1 MAQIEL
7 KNSDGEV
14 IGTID
19 SGEWD
24 AMGADAQKAFMA
36 QFEPAPKGRSI
47 ASTLYEN
54 VIGSGEADTPGE
66 RLGQMIRGAGAAV
79 ARGMADVPA
88 LPVNLAQL
96 GAMGVEKATGA
107 PIGSSAVSQA
117 LNALP
122 DTRDMLGSVPVIGP
136 ESRYVAPGTAGK
148 YISTAG
154 EFAGGGG
161 LMAGPG
167 SMLRYGVLPGVASEA
182 AGQATEGSQYEPYAR
197 AAAAIATPFVAGKV
211 ASPLGGADAELLAAA
226 ERARRIGLNPSA
238 GQTTGSARLQALE
251 DTLTATPEQ
260 LDALAKRAM
269 ETVGSTAP
277 RASQQA
283 LLDAEK
289 NLGDTFDDILQ
300 GVQAVPDPGIA
311 QRALD
316 VVDNYLQDAPATV
329 VTPRIRNIAREIIDA
344 ATAPAPTPISL
355 ETFRKWR
362 TGLGGL
368 ATSDDEA
375 TRVAARE
382 LRAVIDAATDAAL
395 IAAGRSADIDRLAK
409 TRQQWWNLI
418 GLKDVASRA
427 GQEARLGR
435 MSPEALRAGVRRT
448 QGPDAISMGRGTDLA
463 DLATTAEAAIPSV
476 PTVSAGGT
484 RTLSPEVLAS
494 TLAGLGGGGLTGMV
508 AAPVGTAIMR
518 QMLMND
524 LMQRYL
530 RNQAV
535 GPPTATG
542 MTSMAPGLLSD

>member
-7 KNSDGEV
+7 TTSYGEV
-14 IGTID
+14 IGTVD
-19 SGEWD
+19 SDEWD
-24 AMGADAQKAFMA
+24 AMSPAAQAAFMA
-36 QFEPAPKGRSI
+36 KFEGPSWAD
-47 ASTLYEN
+47 TLYEN
-54 VIGSGEADTPGE
+54 VIGMGEVDTPGE
-66 RLGQMIRGAGAAV
+66 RLGQLLRGGTAAV
-79 ARGMADVPA
+79 ARGVADVPA
-88 LPVNLAQL
+88 LPANLAQL
-96 GAMGVEKATGA
+96 ATMGVEKAAGL
-107 PIGSSAVSQA
+107 PVGSSAASRA
-117 LNALP
+117 LDSLP
-122 DTRDMLGSVPVIGP
+122 DTRDMLASVPVIGP
-136 ESRYVAPGTAGK
+136 ESKYVAPGTAGK

-154 EFAGGGG
+154 EFAGGAG
-161 LMAGPG
+161 LTSGPG
-167 SMLRYGVLPGVASEA
+167 NILRYGVLPGLASEA
-182 AGQATEGSQYEPYAR
+182 AGQATEGTAAEPYAR
-197 AAAAIATPFVAGKV
+197 AGAAIAAPFAAGKL
-211 ASPLGGADAELLAAA
+211 ASPFGGADAELLAAA
-226 ERARRIGLNPSA
+226 DRARRAGLNPSA
-238 GQTTGSARLQALE
+238 GQSVGSTRLQALE

-260 LDALAKRAM
+260 LDALAQRAM
-269 ETVGSTAP
+269 ATVGSTAP

-283 LLDAEK
+283 LLEAEK

-316 VVDNYLQDAPATV
+316 VVDNYMQDAPAAV
-329 VTPRIRNIAREIIDA
+329 VTPRIRNIAQEIIDA
-344 ATAPAPTPISL
+344 ATAPSPTPISL

-362 TGLGGL
+362 SGLGNL
-368 ATSDDEA
+368 ATSNDEA

-395 IAAGRSADIDRLAK
+395 IASGRAGDIDRLAR

-435 MSPEALRAGVRRT
+435 MSPEALRSAVRRT

-463 DLATTAEAAIPSV
+463 ELATTAEAAIPSV
-476 PTVSAGGT
+476 PTVAAGGT
-484 RTLSPEVLAS
+484 RTLSPEVLAGAA
-494 TLAGLGGGGLTGMV
+494 AGVAGGGLPGMV

-535 GPPTATG
+535 GQPTAKG
-542 MTSMAPGLLSD
+542 MAGVAPGLLSD